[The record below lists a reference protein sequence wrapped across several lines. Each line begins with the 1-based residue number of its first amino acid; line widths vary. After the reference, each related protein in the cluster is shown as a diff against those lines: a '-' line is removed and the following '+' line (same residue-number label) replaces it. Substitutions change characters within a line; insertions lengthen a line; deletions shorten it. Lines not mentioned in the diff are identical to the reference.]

1 MGNVT
6 NVILNYFLLSAIIR
20 ETKQKREVK
29 NMKYIF
35 EDTEKTLCE
44 SDDIYDIREY
54 IVENIP
60 FELTMFDISDCHD
73 YVIIHYVGY
82 YLLIKK

>member
-1 MGNVT
+1 MGNIT

-20 ETKQKREVK
+20 ETKQKRGE

-54 IVENIP
+54 ITENIP

>member
-1 MGNVT
+1 
-6 NVILNYFLLSAIIR
+6 
-20 ETKQKREVK
+20 
-29 NMKYIF
+29 MKYIF

-54 IVENIP
+54 IAENIP
-60 FELTMFDISDCHD
+60 FELTMFDISDSYD

>member
-1 MGNVT
+1 
-6 NVILNYFLLSAIIR
+6 
-20 ETKQKREVK
+20 
-29 NMKYIF
+29 MKYIF

-60 FELTMFDISDCHD
+60 FELTMFDISDSHD
-73 YVIIHYVGY
+73 YDIIHYIGY

>member
-1 MGNVT
+1 MKNIT
-6 NVILNYFLLSAIIR
+6 NVILNYFILFAIIR
-20 ETKQKREVK
+20 ETKQKKRGE

-54 IVENIP
+54 IAENIP
-60 FELTMFDISDCHD
+60 FELTMFDISDSRD
-73 YVIIHYVGY
+73 YDIIHYVGY